1 MYGVPKD
8 LPLKRFVG
16 DSLTQVS
23 LGMDGVH
30 FHFGKSGTI
39 SVEGKWELQ
48 DSSGRVV
55 DRAMEHADRDAY
67 RLHMIF
73 NAEVVGFSIDPP
85 RSFSL
90 TFATGHILTIYDDTP
105 QYESFHIEPDG
116 IHV

>member
-8 LPLKRFVG
+8 LPLERFVG
-16 DSLTQVS
+16 DFLTQVC

-39 SVEGKWELQ
+39 SVEGNWKLQ
-48 DSSGRVV
+48 DSSGQVV
-55 DRAMEHADRDAY
+55 DMAMENAARDAY
-67 RLHMIF
+67 RLHVIF
-73 NAEVVGFSIDPP
+73 NADVTAFSIDPP

-90 TFATGHILTIYDDTP
+90 TFDTGHILTIYDDTP